1 MLRPVNGNSAASGK
15 WILGLAPNRAG
26 SYCPPMQ
33 AHTRPGRRWRRF
45 NRKYGSVISFG
56 FVVLF
61 ILAFVAGL
69 MYLLTDP
76 SFRARP

>member
-1 MLRPVNGNSAASGK
+1 
-15 WILGLAPNRAG
+15 
-26 SYCPPMQ
+26 MQ

-45 NRKYGSVISFG
+45 NRKYGSVMFFG

-69 MYLLTDP
+69 MYVLTDP